1 MIDKIKTVAV
11 TMTITAVAWT
21 CLAIHFYRTGKKD
34 EEII

>member
-21 CLAIHFYRTGKKD
+21 CLAIHFYRTAGQE

>member
-21 CLAIHFYRTGKKD
+21 CLAIHFYKAAKKD